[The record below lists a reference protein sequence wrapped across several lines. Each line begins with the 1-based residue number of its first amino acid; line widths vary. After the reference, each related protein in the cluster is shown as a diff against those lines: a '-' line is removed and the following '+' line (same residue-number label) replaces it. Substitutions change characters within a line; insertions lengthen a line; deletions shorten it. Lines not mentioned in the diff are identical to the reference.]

1 MMSVLLKKFNN
12 LSIRYKIF
20 LSYLGLV
27 TMLICLFLVI
37 NLYFTTKDSETR
49 TLYSLRQ
56 ALNQTGSFLE
66 FKAQSVKSVLDMLAL
81 NDSVQKLV
89 SKESGVYLDNIG
101 FWIGD
106 NSEFSRTVFYTT
118 QNNPSIS
125 KIHLYMKSGLA
136 ATADSDDYILLSTV
150 VGKEWYK
157 KLESSG
163 DKLEWVTQEEI
174 DQSAGSDSI
183 SAVRK
188 IPSDQDIN
196 GFIGI
201 IRADIPIDSI
211 KTTLEQSLFSK
222 STLAF
227 LINSD
232 NRILCMSENAVQTGN
247 AEFAYTLGKLK
258 ASPEGSIWTE
268 AKLNNRDYLL
278 AGQPIQYTDW
288 KLILAVPYRDI
299 LESGLRTRNQMFL
312 IFLCV
317 IPLTLPLSFLVSG
330 SVTKRIRKLISH
342 MKKAEKGNFDIPILA
357 SNEDEVGQMTRSFNQ
372 MLAKMA
378 LLIDDQFKLGREIKN
393 AEIKALQ
400 AQINPH
406 FLYNTLDLINWMSMK
421 YKAEEIRTLVES
433 LSKFYKLSLN
443 KGKDIVSIEDELN
456 HVRSYVM
463 IQNMRFSDSI
473 HLKIA
478 VGEELFQYSI
488 LKIILQPLVEN
499 AILHGILEKDEE
511 EGEIVISGELK
522 DGVITLKIRDDGIGM
537 SEETLQDIP
546 GAISPKDSHGYGI
559 RNIDERI
566 RLNYGSE
573 YGLSYHSTP
582 GVGTTVEVRIPAL
595 KYNGETGM
603 GT

>member
-1 MMSVLLKKFNN
+1 
-12 LSIRYKIF
+12 
-20 LSYLGLV
+20 
-27 TMLICLFLVI
+27 
-37 NLYFTTKDSETR
+37 
-49 TLYSLRQ
+49 
-56 ALNQTGSFLE
+56 
-66 FKAQSVKSVLDMLAL
+66 
-81 NDSVQKLV
+81 
-89 SKESGVYLDNIG
+89 
-101 FWIGD
+101 
-106 NSEFSRTVFYTT
+106 
-118 QNNPSIS
+118 
-125 KIHLYMKSGLA
+125 
-136 ATADSDDYILLSTV
+136 
-150 VGKEWYK
+150 
-157 KLESSG
+157 
-163 DKLEWVTQEEI
+163 
-174 DQSAGSDSI
+174 
-183 SAVRK
+183 
-188 IPSDQDIN
+188 
-196 GFIGI
+196 
-201 IRADIPIDSI
+201 
-211 KTTLEQSLFSK
+211 
-222 STLAF
+222 
-227 LINSD
+227 
-232 NRILCMSENAVQTGN
+232 
-247 AEFAYTLGKLK
+247 
-258 ASPEGSIWTE
+258 
-268 AKLNNRDYLL
+268 
-278 AGQPIQYTDW
+278 
-288 KLILAVPYRDI
+288 
-299 LESGLRTRNQMFL
+299 
-312 IFLCV
+312 
-317 IPLTLPLSFLVSG
+317 
-330 SVTKRIRKLISH
+330 

-378 LLIDDQFKLGREIKN
+378 LLIDGQFKLGREIKN

-511 EGEIVISGELK
+511 EGEIIISGELK

-582 GVGTTVEVRIPAL
+582 GVGTTVEIRIPAL

>member
-150 VGKEWYK
+150 VGKDWYK

-174 DQSAGSDSI
+174 DQSDGSDSI

-247 AEFAYTLGKLK
+247 AEFAHTLGKLE

-378 LLIDDQFKLGREIKN
+378 LLIDGQFKLGREIKN

-511 EGEIVISGELK
+511 EGEIIISGELK

-582 GVGTTVEVRIPAL
+582 GVGTTVEIRIPAL